1 MNVKKISAI
10 LIYLFTIPVFSQ
22 AQNSQNKENPE
33 NQQKWTQRE
42 VIIYRP
48 QNKDSLNEV
57 RCFLK
62 VTDMYENDVTN
73 SNTSANYAWFYSK
86 KILLPYEKS
95 FYLKGGMA
103 MHLWLKEGEYFLE
116 FYTPQSEQ
124 KIFAYSGNANLPQ
137 EKSDWKSNKYYLNTK
152 NMPNVIF
159 INPTA
164 NENGFFN
171 GGWHI
176 DYKAPKFYKYTKPY
190 RN

>member
-1 MNVKKISAI
+1 M
-10 LIYLFTIPVFSQ
+10 FSHP
-22 AQNSQNKENPE
+22 QNSVQNEENLQ
-33 NQQKWTQRE
+33 NQQKWTSRE

-62 VTDMYENDVTN
+62 VSNLQEKDVTN
-73 SNTSANYAWFYSK
+73 SNAAANYAWFYNK

-124 KIFAYSGNANLPQ
+124 KIFAYSSNANLPQ
-137 EKSDWKSNKYYLNTK
+137 EKGDWKSNKYYLNTK
-152 NMPNVIF
+152 NMPKVIF
-159 INPTA
+159 VSPTA

-190 RN
+190 RK